1 MLKEIFLLEDDIEIQ
16 KMLKNFLEKNGFS
29 VKGFSN
35 SEEFLIEIKRR
46 KPNLILL
53 DLMLPDADGV
63 EVCKNLKSKEDTSKI
78 PIIIISAKTQEIDKV
93 IGLEVGAD
101 DYLGKPFSLR
111 EILARIKAVLR
122 RQEIKE
128 IPESIKL
135 GCGLEIDPEKFK
147 VFYKNEEIILS
158 TTEFKIL
165 HLLASN
171 KGVVFSREKIIER
184 LWNYEKDIYERTIDV
199 HIKHLREKLKE
210 AGNLIKNI
218 RGVGYKLEE

>member
-16 KMLKNFLEKNGFS
+16 NLLKNYLEKNGFI
-29 VKGFSN
+29 VKSFSN
-35 SEEFLIEIKRR
+35 AESFLIELKKK
-46 KPNLILL
+46 KPSLILL

-111 EILARIKAVLR
+111 ELLARIKAVLR
-122 RQEIKE
+122 RQETKE
-128 IPESIKL
+128 IPEPIKL

-218 RGVGYKLEE
+218 RGLGYKLEE

>member
-16 KMLKNFLEKNGFS
+16 KMLKNFLEKNGFI
-29 VKGFSN
+29 VKSFSN
-35 SEEFLIEIKRR
+35 AESFLIELKKK

-53 DLMLPDADGV
+53 DLMLPDADGI

-122 RQEIKE
+122 RQETKE
-128 IPESIKL
+128 IPEPIKL